1 MRSTI
6 HRDLSFQLRIQP
18 TMSLEGA
25 IGEEK
30 KLMSLL
36 RERQYKSENAPR
48 SRSASRNPKE
58 CSVATRSESV
68 TPSVYEEQVYPES
81 ITFKDPSS
89 RLSTKPIA
97 DDQID
102 VSSEERLSDSDYEF
116 SVNDEGRIL
125 PNYSSSGPVSSSK
138 KKVDELTLLNERKMM
153 KKAESAKIADSLL
166 ASERAISNAKAIGR
180 NIPTEVI
187 NTLEEQAKDSG
198 TEIHVDPEEFY
209 QERAARKNKL
219 EEYAV
224 YKKKLISSGTTSN
237 AEFIAPYTRDQED
250 KIDTELAT
258 VLNSKTQISDIDS
271 DVSNQRA
278 VRTITRGN
286 FFETLISSDVKHPKS
301 FVLCMDFSDESKY
314 ALEWCVGTV
323 LVDSSVLY
331 ILNVLEDDDYSSMN
345 LNGIQ
350 PTNSG
355 KSLATDHPSGT
366 TRERTRVNNV
376 NEITKLV
383 VDLLKLT
390 KLQIHVVI
398 DSCHHPIPRH
408 FIVGVIKHMSPN
420 LVVVGS
426 KGSSAI
432 KGVLMG
438 SLSNHLVRKSP
449 VPVMVV
455 RNRLKKIAKKSKFSN
470 NVTSLK
476 GLADARID

>member
-1 MRSTI
+1 
-6 HRDLSFQLRIQP
+6 
-18 TMSLEGA
+18 MSLKGA

-36 RERQYKSENAPR
+36 KERQYKSQNSPR
-48 SRSASRNPKE
+48 SRSASANPRDGGGT
-58 CSVATRSESV
+58 SRSTSQFSADEDQSYPDSV
-68 TPSVYEEQVYPES
+68 T
-81 ITFKDPSS
+81 FRDPST
-89 RLSTKPIA
+89 RLSTKPIT
-97 DDQID
+97 DDQIN
-102 VSSEERLSDSDYEF
+102 VSSEERLSDSDCEF

-125 PNYSSSGPVSSSK
+125 PNYSNSEYDPK
-138 KKVDELTLLNERKMM
+138 KKIDEITLINEKKMM
-153 KKAESAKIADSLL
+153 KKAESAKLADSLL

-180 NIPTEVI
+180 TIPDDVI
-187 NTLEEQAKDSG
+187 NTLEEKAKESG

-209 QERAARKNKL
+209 QERTARKNKL

-237 AEFIAPYTRDQED
+237 ADFVAPYTRDQED
-250 KIDTELAT
+250 EIDTQLAN
-258 VLNSKTQISDIDS
+258 VLNSKTEISDIDS
-271 DVSNQRA
+271 DVLNQRA
-278 VRTITRGN
+278 VRTITRGS
-286 FFETLISSDVKHPKS
+286 FFETLISKNIKHPKS
-301 FVLCMDFSDESKY
+301 FVLCMDFSDESRY

-350 PTNSG
+350 PNQTGN
-355 KSLATDHPSGT
+355 KSSFDHQSNT

-376 NEITKLV
+376 NEITKMV

-390 KLQIHVVI
+390 KLQVHVVI
-398 DSCHHPIPRH
+398 ESCHHPIPRH
-408 FIVGVIKHMSPN
+408 FIVGVVKHMSPT
-420 LVVVGS
+420 LVIVGS
-426 KGSSAI
+426 KGTSAI
-432 KGVLMG
+432 KGVIMG

-455 RNRLKKIAKKSKFSN
+455 RNRLKKITKKSKFTN
-470 NVTSLK
+470 NITSLK